1 MPIFLL
7 TVVSQAQIN
16 SRMLI
21 KGKINVPID
30 DDASSINVYNL
41 STTKGTITDDYG
53 EFLIAVAE
61 GDKLYFSGIQ
71 YQDFT
76 VEITEDIIK
85 NKKLNITI
93 NEAVTELEEVT
104 VRPYGLSGNVEV
116 DLQKIKTQDVNL
128 PNGGSLALVETY
140 DYELRPDEKTKVH
153 NDAIDKSYLTNGLNF
168 ANIFREIFNSKD
180 KNANKNMIQEDID
193 VKIRK
198 VYNDDFFNEYL
209 NIKRENI
216 NEFIF
221 YAEEHGLHKEML
233 KEGNELALIQFL
245 IEKSKAYKMQQN
257 K

>member
-1 MPIFLL
+1 MPILL
-7 TVVSQAQIN
+7 FVTTIQAQIN
-16 SRMLI
+16 SRILI
-21 KGKINVPID
+21 KGKINVSIES
-30 DDASSINVYNL
+30 DASGINVYNL

-53 EFLIAVAE
+53 EFLIAVAK
-61 GDKLYFSGIQ
+61 GDKLYFSGVQ

-128 PNGGSLALVETY
+128 PNTGSLELVETY
-140 DYELRPDEKTKVH
+140 DYELSPDEKTKVH

-180 KNANKNMIQEDID
+180 KNSNKNVIQEDID

-198 VYNDDFFNEYL
+198 VYNDDFFRKNL
-209 NIKRENI
+209 DIKRENI

>member
-1 MPIFLL
+1 MPIFFLA
-7 TVVSQAQIN
+7 TVLHAQMS

-30 DDASSINVYNL
+30 DEASSIDVYNL
-41 STTKGTITDDYG
+41 STTKGTITDNYG

-76 VEITEDIIK
+76 VEITEDIMK
-85 NKKLNITI
+85 SKKLNITI

-104 VRPYGLSGNVEV
+104 VRPYGLSGNIEV
-116 DLQKIKTQDVNL
+116 DLQKIQTQDINT

-140 DYELRPDEKTKVH
+140 DYELRPDDKTKVH
-153 NDAIDKSYLTNGLNF
+153 NDAIDKSYLKNGLNF
-168 ANIFREIFNSKD
+168 ANIFREIFSSRDKDASKD
-180 KNANKNMIQEDID
+180 MIKEDID

-198 VYNDDFFNEYL
+198 VYDDDFFNQYL

-221 YAEEHGLHKEML
+221 YAQEHGLHKEML
-233 KEGNELALIQFL
+233 KRGNDLALIQFL